1 MTDKLKGILI
11 AAAAIAT
18 LAIGGAAIAA
28 AAGGGNEAA
37 GPADAEEAAENESG
51 AEEAAENESGA
62 EEAGENES
70 GAEEAGE
77 NESSASEA
85 AEQATGPTADDAAS
99 AALAEVG
106 GGQVLEV
113 EHGDDGASGYEV
125 EVERPDGSYV
135 EVNLDENLNVVST
148 GSDD

>member
-28 AAGGGNEAA
+28 AAGDGNEAA
-37 GPADAEEAAENESG
+37 GPAD
-51 AEEAAENESGA
+51 A

-77 NESSASEA
+77 NESSVSEA

>member
-51 AEEAAENESGA
+51 AEEAA
-62 EEAGENES
+62 
-70 GAEEAGE
+70 E

>member
-28 AAGGGNEAA
+28 AAGDGNEAA
-37 GPADAEEAAENESG
+37 GPAD

>member
-51 AEEAAENESGA
+51 AEEAA
-62 EEAGENES
+62 ENES

>member
-37 GPADAEEAAENESG
+37 GPAD

>member
-37 GPADAEEAAENESG
+37 GPADAEEAA
-51 AEEAAENESGA
+51 
-62 EEAGENES
+62 ENES

-125 EVERPDGSYV
+125 EVEQPDGSYV

>member
-37 GPADAEEAAENESG
+37 GPADAEEAA
-51 AEEAAENESGA
+51 
-62 EEAGENES
+62 ENES